1 MQLRIKDFADFCN
14 VSVRALHL
22 YDKMDLFHPCR
33 IDKTNGYRYYDIDQM
48 LELSTIISFKK
59 VGFTLKEIKEMK
71 EQGLSKDK
79 VIPRI
84 AEKIE
89 ENQRQIEI
97 ASYNISN
104 LEQMLKGSM
113 VQQEKLEQA
122 KEALQLSKIMC
133 LENDKLEN
141 EFYQILWL

>member
-1 MQLRIKDFADFCN
+1 MQLRIKEFADFCN

-33 IDKTNGYRYYDIDQM
+33 IDNTNGYRYYDTDQM

-97 ASYNISN
+97 ATYNISN